1 MSYSIN
7 VSDNGKYI
15 VLKVV
20 GTINRQLAVK
30 YNLEAH
36 ALGKEKNIE
45 RFFLDFSECHNTD
58 TVFRNY
64 KYVYDDMQNPG
75 INQKAR
81 TVMLVH
87 PNDHSHDYIE
97 AFFKNAGADFTLY
110 TDRKL
115 AEYHLLEK
123 RQPTP

>member
-7 VSDNGKYI
+7 LSDDGKYI
-15 VLKVV
+15 ILKVV

-36 ALGKEKNIE
+36 ALGKEKNID

-75 INQKAR
+75 INQQAR
-81 TVMLVH
+81 TVMVVD
-87 PNDHSHDYIE
+87 PKDHSHDYIE
-97 AFFKNAGADFTLY
+97 AFFRNAGADFSLY
-110 TDRKL
+110 TDPKL
-115 AEYHLLEK
+115 AVWHLMDRK
-123 RQPTP
+123 